1 MMVYDV
7 VIAGGGLSGS
17 ALAILLSRAGFSV
30 AVRERVRYP
39 VHRLCGEFLSPEV
52 QHSFERLGVMEA
64 LDQAGAVRLSRG
76 LLTSGG
82 VELPLMLPGNAIGVS
97 RYVLDALLFERAR
110 EAGADARDGC
120 RVTGIHPAE
129 NGFIVQTSEGELEA
143 TLVVGAFGKRS
154 NLDGALK
161 RPFVQ
166 QQTPWVGFK
175 AHFTGYSPGDAI
187 ELHLY
192 NGGYCGM
199 SFVEREQVNVCWLCD
214 AHLLKEAGNN
224 ADALLALTG
233 EMNPALGER
242 VRQMTRLSEKFEA
255 VSQVTF
261 VEKGFGAN
269 GLFMAGD
276 ATAMIP
282 PLCGDGMAMALSGA
296 ELLADLLPQVLRGT
310 LDVASAHVLYERQW
324 REQFATRMRVGRLL
338 NPLLTKSRVAT
349 PLLRTGRLF
358 PALAGWFVHKTRG
371 AV

>member
-1 MMVYDV
+1 MLYDV
-7 VIAGGGLSGS
+7 AIVGGGLSGS
-17 ALAILLSRAGFSV
+17 ALATLLSRAGFSV
-30 AVRERVRYP
+30 ALRERVRFP

-52 QHSFERLGVMEA
+52 QHAFHRLGVMEA
-64 LDQAGAVRLSRG
+64 LDAAGAVRLSRG

-82 VELPLMLPGNAIGVS
+82 EELRLTLPGEAIGVS
-97 RYVLDALLFERAR
+97 RFVLDELLFRHAR

-129 NGFIVQTSEGELEA
+129 NGFRVETADGILHA
-143 TLVVGAFGKRS
+143 KLVVGAFGKRS

-175 AHFTGYSPGDAI
+175 AHFTGYAPGDAI

-192 NGGYCGM
+192 EGGYCGM
-199 SFVEREQVNVCWLCD
+199 SFVENGQVNVCWLCD
-214 AHLLKEAGNN
+214 ANLLKAAGNN

-233 EMNPALGER
+233 TMNPALGER
-242 VRQMTRLSEKFEA
+242 VRQMTRLSARYEA

-261 VEKGFGAN
+261 VDKGFGAN

-296 ELLADLLPQVLRGT
+296 ELLAEILPDVLTGRISV
-310 LDVASAHVLYERQW
+310 DEAHLRYAQRW
-324 REQFATRMRVGRLL
+324 RAQFSTRMRVGRML
-338 NPLLTKSRVAT
+338 NPLLTRSRIAT
-349 PLLRTGRLF
+349 PLLRTGRWF
-358 PALAGWFVHKTRG
+358 PGLASWFVHKTRG
-371 AV
+371 AT